1 MPGRRPVETVMSCSR
16 PDLRRPMRVLVTGHR
31 GYIGAVMMPM
41 LEAAGHDPQGYDLAF
56 FDGCGFPGGSGAQS
70 PPRRDIRSIVPT
82 DLDGFDG
89 VIHLAA
95 LSNDPLGDLNP
106 DITYEI
112 NHRASVRAAKAA
124 KTAGVKRFVF
134 ASSCSLYGASSGGLL
149 DEDAPMAP
157 VTPYGESKV
166 LAERDIALLADDE
179 FTPVYMRNA
188 TAYGM
193 SPQLRCDIV
202 INNLTGWAVTTGQVK
217 ILSDGSPWRP
227 LVHVEDICA
236 GAIAALTAP
245 RELVHNEAINIGR
258 NGENYQIRDV
268 ALMVGEAVAD
278 SEVTFAE
285 GGEPDTR
292 DYRVDFS
299 KAESILDS
307 FKPRWTVRA
316 GAKQMAD
323 AFIGAG
329 LTEDEF
335 LGSNYMRIKRIQEL
349 LVSGAL
355 DRDLRWTGEQQ

>member
-1 MPGRRPVETVMSCSR
+1 
-16 PDLRRPMRVLVTGHR
+16 MRVLVTGHR

-41 LEAAGHDPQGYDLAF
+41 LEAAGHEAHGYDLAF
-56 FDGCGFPGGSGAQS
+56 FDGCGFPGGVGAERT
-70 PPRRDIRSIVPT
+70 PKRDIRLIEPA

-106 DITYEI
+106 DITYDI
-112 NHRASVRAAKAA
+112 NHRAAVRTAVAA
-124 KTAGVKRFVF
+124 KTAGVERFVF

-149 DEDAPMAP
+149 DELSPMAP

-166 LAERDIALLADDE
+166 FAERDIAALADDD

-193 SPQLRCDIV
+193 SPQLRCDVV
-202 INNLTGWAVTTGQVK
+202 INNLAGWAVTTGQVK

-236 GAIAALTAP
+236 GAIAALTG
-245 RELVHNEAINIGR
+245 RKDLVHNEAINIGR

-268 ALMVGEAVAD
+268 AMVVGEAVPG
-278 SEVTFAE
+278 SVVTFAE

-299 KAESILDS
+299 KAASILDA
-307 FKPRWTVRA
+307 FQPKWTVA
-316 GAKQMAD
+316 TGARQVVD
-323 AFIGAG
+323 AFTTAG
-329 LTEDEF
+329 LTEEDF
-335 LGSNYMRIKRIQEL
+335 LGSNYLRIRRIREL
-349 LVSGAL
+349 LADGAL
-355 DRDLRWTGEQQ
+355 DGDLCWTESGA

>member
-1 MPGRRPVETVMSCSR
+1 
-16 PDLRRPMRVLVTGHR
+16 MRVLVTGDR

-41 LEAAGHDPQGYDLAF
+41 LESAGHEAEGYDLAF
-56 FDGCGFPGGSGAQS
+56 FDGCGFPGGGGALN
-70 PPRRDIRSIVPT
+70 PPRRDIRTIEPS
-82 DLDGFDG
+82 DLDGFDA

-112 NHRASVRAAKAA
+112 NHRAAVRTAAAA
-124 KTAGVKRFVF
+124 KTAGVSRFVF
-134 ASSCSLYGASSGGLL
+134 ASSCSLYGASAGGLL
-149 DEDAPMAP
+149 DEESPLAP
-157 VTPYGESKV
+157 VTPYGESKI
-166 LAERDIALLADDE
+166 LAERDISQLADDD

-202 INNLTGWAVTTGQVK
+202 INNLAGWAVTTGQVK

-236 GAIAALTAP
+236 GAIAALAAP
-245 RELVHNEAINIGR
+245 REVVHDEAINIGR

-268 ALMVGEAVAD
+268 ANMVGEAVPG
-278 SEVTFAE
+278 SVVTFAE

-299 KAESILDS
+299 KAESLLAE
-307 FKPRWTVRA
+307 FQPKWTVA
-316 GAKQMAD
+316 GGARQVAD
-323 AFIGAG
+323 AFGAVG
-329 LTEDEF
+329 LTEEEF
-335 LGSNYMRIKRIQEL
+335 LGSNYLRIKRIREL
-349 LVSGAL
+349 LADGAIDGGL
-355 DRDLRWTGEQQ
+355 HWQERP